1 MAAPAPEMNDR
12 AASRRQT
19 WLGIVGAALVA
30 LLIMANVLLLQI
42 ADRDTVGSKSSG
54 AGAGGGQAL
63 LPQPSQGTSNRAATA
78 EIDRLTK
85 ALDRRFKA
93 LQSQL
98 APLTGG
104 VSAIGALVPLAGLAG
119 QAGTDLR
126 RVADSTVSLGAVRP
140 GIDATNAQL
149 GAVVRRLTSVDRSI
163 GGVNGNTASVSATVA
178 QTNRTIAGLRS
189 DFQTL
194 NREFAVYFQ
203 AFCSSQEPKKPQGCP

>member
-1 MAAPAPEMNDR
+1 MNDR

-19 WLGIVGAALVA
+19 WLGVLGAALVA

-42 ADRDTVGSKSSG
+42 ADRDNVGSKSSG
-54 AGAGGGQAL
+54 AGTGGQAL
-63 LPQPSQGTSNRAATA
+63 LPPPSQGTSNRAATA

-149 GAVVRRLTSVDRSI
+149 GAVVRRLTSLDRSI
-163 GGVNGNTASVSATVA
+163 GGVNGNTANVSATVA